1 MRFTII
7 TPSLNYGRFLGD
19 CLDSV
24 AKQLDEERS
33 GRSRSFEIEHFV
45 IDGGSTDDSAQV
57 ASQFPHVKW
66 IQESDDGMSDAINK
80 GFGRAK
86 GEWVMWLN
94 ADDRLKPGALE
105 KMLDEL
111 ERSNADVVYGDWDF
125 IDEKGFFSR
134 HVTAPR
140 WSLFVHVHHHCF
152 IGSTAAFYRRSTVI
166 DAGHRLRKDFRYV
179 MDGEFYARLHAAGKS
194 FHHVGVTVADFRLH
208 GSNASQRHLEKTSD
222 MDTILAAE
230 RQHVESRA
238 IRRAYGL
245 TLFNDPY
252 LNGLIDG
259 ILWIVA
265 RGWKFVMKW

>member
-19 CLDSV
+19 CLESV
-24 AKQLDEERS
+24 ACQTGVSL
-33 GRSRSFEIEHFV
+33 EHWV
-45 IDGGSTDDSAQV
+45 IDGGSTDDSALV
-57 ASQFPHVKW
+57 AAKFPHVTW
-66 IQESDDGMSDAINK
+66 IQETDEGMSDAINK
-80 GFGRAK
+80 GFDKAK

-94 ADDRLKPGALE
+94 ADDRLKPGALAELLNVLE
-105 KMLDEL
+105 KSD
-111 ERSNADVVYGDWDF
+111 ADIVYGDWDF
-125 IDEKGFFSR
+125 VNEQGTFLR
-134 HVTAPR
+134 HVKAPR
-140 WSLFVHVHHHCF
+140 WSLFAHVHHHCF

-194 FHHVGVTVADFRLH
+194 FKHVGVTVADFRLH
-208 GSNASQRHLEKTSD
+208 GSNASQRHLGKNRD

-238 IRRAYGL
+238 IRRAYGI

-259 ILWIVA
+259 ILWVA
-265 RGWKFVMKW
+265 AKGWKLVMKKVS